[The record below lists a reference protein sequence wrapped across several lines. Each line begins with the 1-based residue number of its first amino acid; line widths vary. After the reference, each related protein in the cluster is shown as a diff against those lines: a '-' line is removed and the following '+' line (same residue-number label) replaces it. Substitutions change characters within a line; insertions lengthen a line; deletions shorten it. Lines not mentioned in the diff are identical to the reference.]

1 MNSKAIFALFLVH
14 FSGDFFS
21 AFLKPL
27 LPALAAKNGLSLA
40 QVGLLS
46 GVSWLFA
53 FLVQPTV
60 GYLADRHQTRFFVL
74 GGPLVTVI
82 FMPLIGVVNGFAMLL
97 VIVALGSI
105 GSSMFHPT
113 AAGMVN
119 THAGTQK
126 SFAMSLFQVGGTAAF
141 GVGPLVAGWVV
152 TEYGLGYLPWVSL
165 FGLACVALVWCIM
178 PVPTSEGLKANGFI
192 GALREAFGGVYKS
205 VFVVWLLIVL
215 RTFVSQSIVT
225 FYPMLMD
232 QAGRSTM
239 SIGVMVSIYTVAG
252 ALSGLI
258 AGKVSDR
265 FGYRPV
271 FYVSYALAPL
281 SMLGLLYVPVGWD
294 YALSFAA
301 GFVVLSTMP
310 VAVALGQELAPKG
323 RTMVASLTM
332 GLAFGVGGLLAPLT
346 GELAE
351 RFGIVEVLS
360 VIACFPIFGL
370 WLVGRLPNLD
380 KSAA

>member
-21 AFLKPL
+21 SFLKPL

-74 GGPLVTVI
+74 GGPLITVI
-82 FMPLIGVVNGFAMLL
+82 FMPLIGVVNGFFMLL
-97 VIVALGSI
+97 VVVALGSI

-119 THAGTQK
+119 AHAGPQK

-152 TEYGLGYLPWVSL
+152 TEYGLAYLPWVSL
-165 FGLACVALVWCIM
+165 FGLACVALVWFVM
-178 PVPTSEGLKANGFI
+178 PVPASEGLKSHGFFA
-192 GALREAFGGVYKS
+192 ALREAFGGVYKS
-205 VFVVWLLIVL
+205 VLLVWFLIVL
-215 RTFVSQSIVT
+215 RTFVSQSIIT
-225 FYPMLMD
+225 FYPMLMG
-232 QAGRSTM
+232 QAGRSTL
-239 SIGVMVSIYTVAG
+239 SIGGMVSIYTVAG
-252 ALSGLI
+252 AISGLI
-258 AGKVSDR
+258 AGKAADR

-271 FYVSYALAPL
+271 FYISYALAPL
-281 SMLGLLYVPVGWD
+281 SMLGLLHVPAGWD
-294 YALSFAA
+294 YAMSFAA

-332 GLAFGVGGLLAPLT
+332 GLAFGMGGLLAPLT
-346 GELAE
+346 GEMAE

-360 VIACFPIFGL
+360 VIAFLPMVGL
-370 WLVGRLPNLD
+370 FLVKRLPSL
-380 KSAA
+380 KKA

>member
-21 AFLKPL
+21 SFLKPL

-46 GVSWLFA
+46 GISWLFA

-74 GGPLVTVI
+74 GGPLLTAL

-97 VIVALGSI
+97 LVVAIGSI

-119 THAGTQK
+119 AHAGPQK
-126 SFAMSLFQVGGTAAF
+126 SFAMSLFHVGGTAAF
-141 GVGPLVAGWVV
+141 GVGPLLAGWVV
-152 TEYGLGYLPWVSL
+152 TDYGLEALPWVSI
-165 FGLACVALVWCIM
+165 FGLACVVLVWFVM
-178 PVPTSEGLKANGFI
+178 PVPTGEGLKSTGFF

-205 VFVVWLLIVL
+205 VLLVWVLIVL
-215 RTFVSQSIVT
+215 RTFVSQSITT

-232 QAGRSTM
+232 QTGRTTLD
-239 SIGVMVSIYTVAG
+239 IGGIVGIYTVAG

-258 AGKVSDR
+258 SGKVADR

-281 SMLGLLYVPVGWD
+281 TLLGLLHVPAGWD
-294 YALSFAA
+294 FLLSFAS
-301 GFVVLSTMP
+301 GFMVLSTLP
-310 VAVALGQELAPKG
+310 VAVALGQELAPRG

-360 VIACFPIFGL
+360 VISFLPLAALF
-370 WLVGRLPNLD
+370 LVGKIPDPQRTR
-380 KSAA
+380 A